1 MRTSSRIVAGFAAAV
16 LWALPAVAQ
25 SAGDLSAAQQ
35 NEMYCVQ
42 GALAGSDA
50 AYDLSDAYLVAF
62 ESDEGTLKAADA
74 VLQKYIDVCVSKYG
88 WDTKKAELA
97 GTIGLHRTVVQVLNE
112 DLIIYEGL
120 EDEDIDN
127 VFAEVRKLSHAELDI
142 LYAGAWRTDD
152 AFRERVAMRLIAG
165 GFPDDDFLIED
176 AMALMEAAV
185 IAAVAESEWV
195 ALVKK

>member
-1 MRTSSRIVAGFAAAV
+1 MGSGLRIAAGIAAA

-25 SAGDLSAAQQ
+25 SASGLSAAQQ
-35 NEMYCVQ
+35 NEMYCVL

-50 AYDLSDAYLVAF
+50 AYDLTDAYLVAF

-74 VLQKYIDVCVSKYG
+74 VLQKYVDVCVSKYG
-88 WDTKKAELA
+88 WDAKKAELA
-97 GTIGLHRTVVQVLNE
+97 GTIGLHRTVVEVLNE

-120 EDEDIDN
+120 EAEDIDN
-127 VFAEVRKLSHAELDI
+127 VFAEVRKLSHADLDI
-142 LYAGAWRTDD
+142 LYAGAWRSDD
-152 AFRERVAMRLIAG
+152 AFRERVAMQLIAS
-165 GFPDDDFLIED
+165 GFPDDDDDLIED

-195 ALVKK
+195 ALVKT